1 MRLKQLL
8 LSGAMLMAV
17 AVTPGWAQEALEL
30 NEALLPVEG
39 SPMVDRPASTKDG
52 FVLGFSNISVVNTW
66 RVQMVE
72 ELKYEASLH
81 PEITEVI
88 VADAGGDVN
97 KQVAAIESLT
107 ARGVDALLVA
117 PGSEV
122 ALNSALDK
130 AYDADIP
137 VIIFSSNATPKN
149 YTVKLLA
156 DDAQFGRDG
165 AKYLAEELGG
175 KGNVLAIRGISGN
188 SIDNDRYRGV
198 EEVFADYPDIKVIDQ
213 GFGDWAYD
221 KGKQVCESLLIAHPD
236 VQGIWSSGGA
246 MTQACAE
253 VAEENGLP
261 MIPMTGEA
269 NNGFLRI
276 WKEKDLQ
283 SVAPISPTWF
293 GQQGVIAA
301 LRVLK
306 GAPIVRDYLVN
317 PPPILKD
324 QIDEFYRPDLNDA
337 YWVGSTLPDEMLAE
351 MYKK

>member
-1 MRLKQLL
+1 MKLKQLL
-8 LSGAMLMAV
+8 LAGTVLAAFGAAPALA
-17 AVTPGWAQEALEL
+17 EAPEL
-30 NEALLPVEG
+30 NAALSPVAG
-39 SPMVDRPASTKDG
+39 SPMVDLPASKKDK

-72 ELKYEASLH
+72 ELKQEASQH
-81 PEITEVI
+81 PQISELV
-88 VADAGGDVN
+88 VSDAGGDVN
-97 KQVAAIESLT
+97 RQVADIEGLI

-122 ALNSALDK
+122 ALNNALDK
-130 AYDADIP
+130 AHDAGIP

-165 AKYLAEELGG
+165 ARYLAEALGG
-175 KGNVLAIRGISGN
+175 KGNVISIRGISGN
-188 SIDNDRYRGV
+188 SIDNDRWRGV
-198 EEVFADYPDIKVIDQ
+198 EEVFKDYPDIKVIDQ

-236 VQGIWSSGGA
+236 VQGVWSSGGA

-261 MIPMTGEA
+261 TIPMTGEA
-269 NNGFLRI
+269 NNGFLRT
-276 WKEKDLQ
+276 WKEKNLE

-293 GQQGVIAA
+293 GQQGVVAA
-301 LRVLK
+301 LRVLE
-306 GAPIVRDYLVN
+306 GAPIAKDNLVN
-317 PPPILKD
+317 PAPITKD
-324 QIDEFYRPDLNDA
+324 QIDQFYRPDLSDA
-337 YWVGSTLPDEMLAE
+337 YWVGSTLPDDKLAE

>member
-1 MRLKQLL
+1 MKLKQILL
-8 LSGAMLMAV
+8 AGSMLAAIAGAPAL
-17 AVTPGWAQEALEL
+17 AQDVPEL
-30 NEALLPVEG
+30 NKALSPVEG
-39 SPMVDRPASTKDG
+39 SPMVDRPASEKDK

-72 ELKYEASLH
+72 ELKSEASLH
-81 PEITEVI
+81 EQISEVV

-97 KQVAAIESLT
+97 KQVADIESMIT
-107 ARGVDALLVA
+107 RGVDALLVA

-122 ALNSALDK
+122 ALNNALDK
-130 AYDADIP
+130 AYDAGIP

-165 AKYLAEELGG
+165 AKYLAEALGG
-175 KGNVLAIRGISGN
+175 KGNVISIRGISGN
-188 SIDNDRYRGV
+188 SIDNDRWRGV
-198 EEVFADYPDIKVIDQ
+198 EEVFKDYPDIKVIDQ

-236 VQGIWSSGGA
+236 VQGVWSSGGA

-261 MIPMTGEA
+261 TIPMTGEA
-269 NNGFLRI
+269 NNGFLRT
-276 WKEKDLQ
+276 WKEKNLE

-301 LRVLK
+301 LRVLE
-306 GAPIVRDYLVN
+306 GAPIAKDNLVN
-317 PPPILKD
+317 PAPITKD
-324 QIDEFYRPDLNDA
+324 QIDEYYRPDLSDA
-337 YWVGSTLPDEMLAE
+337 YWVGSTLPDAKLLE

>member
-8 LSGAMLMAV
+8 LAGALLV
-17 AVTPGWAQEALEL
+17 ALAPAPVLAQEVPEL
-30 NEALLPVEG
+30 NPALSPVQG
-39 SPMVDRPASTKDG
+39 SPMVDRPASTKDK

-72 ELKYEASLH
+72 ELKHEASLH
-81 PEITEVI
+81 PEIADLI

-97 KQVAAIESLT
+97 KQVADIESLIT
-107 ARGVDALLVA
+107 RGVDALLVA

-122 ALNSALDK
+122 ALNGALDK
-130 AYDADIP
+130 AHDAGIP

-165 AKYLAEELGG
+165 AKYLAEAMGG
-175 KGNVLAIRGISGN
+175 KGNILSIRGISGN
-188 SIDNDRYRGV
+188 SIDNDRWRGV
-198 EEVFADYPDIKVIDQ
+198 EEVLADYPDIKVLDQ

-261 MIPMTGEA
+261 LVPMTGEA

-293 GQQGVIAA
+293 GQQGVVAA

-306 GAPIVRDYLVN
+306 GAPIAKDNLVN
-317 PPPILKD
+317 PAPITKD
-324 QIDEFYRPDLNDA
+324 QIDQYYRPDLSDA
-337 YWVGSTLPDEMLAE
+337 YWVGSTLPDEKLRE
-351 MYKK
+351 MYGK

>member
-1 MRLKQLL
+1 MKLKQLL
-8 LSGAMLMAV
+8 LTGAMLAV
-17 AVTPGWAQEALEL
+17 AAAAPAWAQQVPEL
-30 NEALLPVEG
+30 NSALSPVEG
-39 SPMVDRPASTKDG
+39 SPMVDRPASTKDK

-72 ELKYEASLH
+72 ELRYEASRH
-81 PEITEVI
+81 PEIAEVI

-97 KQVAAIESLT
+97 KQVADIESLT
-107 ARGVDALLVA
+107 VRGVDALLVA

-122 ALNSALDK
+122 ALNGALDK
-130 AYDADIP
+130 AYDAGIP

-165 AKYLAEELGG
+165 AKYLVDALGG
-175 KGNVLAIRGISGN
+175 KGNILAIRGISGN
-188 SIDNDRYRGV
+188 SIDNDRFRGV
-198 EEVFADYPDIKVIDQ
+198 EEVFKDHPDMKVIDQ

-221 KGKQVCESLLIAHPD
+221 KGKQVCESLLVAHPD

-253 VAEENGLP
+253 VAQENGLP

-276 WKEKDLQ
+276 WKEKNLQ

-293 GQQGVIAA
+293 GQQGVVAA

-306 GAPIVRDYLVN
+306 GAPITRDNLVN
-317 PPPILKD
+317 PAPILKD
-324 QIDEFYRPDLNDA
+324 QIDQFYRPDLNDA
-337 YWVGSTLPDEMLAE
+337 YWVGSTLPDDKLAE

>member
-1 MRLKQLL
+1 MKLRKILL
-8 LSGAMLMAV
+8 TGTFLAGLAGA
-17 AVTPGWAQEALEL
+17 PALAEVPEL
-30 NEALLPVEG
+30 NAALSPVEG
-39 SPMVDRPASTKDG
+39 SAMVDLPASTKDS

-81 PEITEVI
+81 PEIGELI

-97 KQVAAIESLT
+97 RQVSDIESLI
-107 ARGVDALLVA
+107 ARGVDAILVA

-122 ALNSALDK
+122 ALNGALEK
-130 AYDADIP
+130 AYAAGIP
-137 VIIFSSNATPKN
+137 TIIFSSNATPEN

-165 AKYLAEELGG
+165 AKYLAEVLGG
-175 KGNVLAIRGISGN
+175 KGNIIVVRGISGN
-188 SIDNDRYRGV
+188 SIDNDRFRGV
-198 EEVFADYPDIKVIDQ
+198 EEVLVDYPDIKIIDE

-253 VAEENGLP
+253 VLEENGLP
-261 MIPMTGEA
+261 MVPMTGEA

-276 WKEKDLQ
+276 WKEKDLE

-301 LRVLK
+301 LRVLE
-306 GAPIVRDYLVN
+306 GAPIARDNLVN
-317 PPPILKD
+317 PAPILKD
-324 QIDEFYRPDLNDA
+324 QIDAFYRPDLNDS
-337 YWVGSTLPDEMLAE
+337 YWVGSTLPDEKLKE
-351 MYKK
+351 LYGK

>member
-1 MRLKQLL
+1 MKMKTLFLAGTMFAALASTSVLAQ
-8 LSGAMLMAV
+8 V
-17 AVTPGWAQEALEL
+17 AEL
-30 NEALLPVEG
+30 NPALSPVQG
-39 SPMVDRPASTKDG
+39 SPMVDVPASKKEK

-72 ELKYEASLH
+72 ELKQEASLH
-81 PEITEVI
+81 SEISEMV
-88 VADAGGDVN
+88 VSDAGGDVN
-97 KQVAAIESLT
+97 RQVSDIESLV

-122 ALNSALDK
+122 ALNNALDK
-130 AYDADIP
+130 AHDAGIP

-165 AKYLAEELGG
+165 AKYLAETLGG
-175 KGNVLAIRGISGN
+175 KGNVLAVRGISGN
-188 SIDNDRYRGV
+188 SIDNDRFRGV
-198 EEVFADYPDIKVIDQ
+198 EEVFAGHPDIKIVDQ

-269 NNGFLRI
+269 NNGFLRT

-306 GAPIVRDYLVN
+306 GAPIAKDNLVN
-317 PPPILKD
+317 PAPIMKD
-324 QIDEFYRPDLNDA
+324 QIDQYYRADLNDS
-337 YWVGSTLPDEMLAE
+337 YWVGSTLPDDKLLEL
-351 MYKK
+351 YKK

>member
-1 MRLKQLL
+1 MKLKNILL
-8 LSGAMLMAV
+8 AGAMLLAFTAGPVV
-17 AVTPGWAQEALEL
+17 AQQVPEL
-30 NEALLPVEG
+30 NSALSPVEG
-39 SPMVDRPASTKDG
+39 SPVVDKAASTKEK

-81 PEITEVI
+81 PEISEMLVS
-88 VADAGGDVN
+88 DAGGDVN
-97 KQVAAIESLT
+97 RQVADIESFI

-122 ALNSALDK
+122 ALNGALEK
-130 AYDADIP
+130 AYDAGIP

-165 AKYLAEELGG
+165 AKYLVEALGG
-175 KGNVLAIRGISGN
+175 KGNIISIRGISGN
-188 SIDNDRYRGV
+188 SIDNDRWRGV
-198 EEVFADYPDIKVIDQ
+198 EEVIKDYPDIKVIDQ

-253 VAEENGLP
+253 VIEENGLT

-269 NNGFLRI
+269 NNGFLRT
-276 WKEKDLQ
+276 WKEKDLK

-306 GAPIVRDYLVN
+306 GAPIAKDNLVN
-317 PPPILKD
+317 PAPILKD
-324 QIDEFYRPDLNDA
+324 KIDAFYRADLSDA
-337 YWVGSTLPDEMLAE
+337 YWVGSTLSDEKLKE

>member
-1 MRLKQLL
+1 MSLKMLFLAGTILAGAAAPALAEVPQLNPA
-8 LSGAMLMAV
+8 LSPV
-17 AVTPGWAQEALEL
+17 A
-30 NEALLPVEG
+30 G
-39 SPMVDRPASTKDG
+39 SPMVDRPKSDKES

-72 ELKYEASLH
+72 ELKHEASLH
-81 PEITEVI
+81 PEISEMI
-88 VADAGGDVN
+88 VSDAGGDVN
-97 KQVAAIESLT
+97 RQVADIESLI

-122 ALNSALDK
+122 ALNTALDK
-130 AYDADIP
+130 AYDAGIP

-165 AKYLAEELGG
+165 AKYLAEALGG

-188 SIDNDRYRGV
+188 SIDNDRFRGV
-198 EEVFADYPDIKVIDQ
+198 EEVFADHPDIKIIDQ

-236 VQGIWSSGGA
+236 VQGVWSSGGA

-301 LRVLK
+301 LRVLE
-306 GAPIVRDYLVN
+306 GEPIAKDNLVN
-317 PPPILKD
+317 PAPITKE
-324 QIDEFYRPDLNDA
+324 QIDEYYRPDLNDS
-337 YWVGSTLPDEMLAE
+337 YWVGSTLPDETLVE

>member
-1 MRLKQLL
+1 MKLKNLL
-8 LSGAMLMAV
+8 MAGSMLMMLA
-17 AVTPGWAQEALEL
+17 AGPALAEPPEL
-30 NEALLPVEG
+30 NSALSPVEG
-39 SPMVDRPASTKDG
+39 SPMVAKQASTKDK

-81 PEITEVI
+81 PEISDVI

-97 KQVAAIESLT
+97 KQVADIESLT

-122 ALNSALDK
+122 ALNGALEK
-130 AYDADIP
+130 AYNAGIP
-137 VIIFSSNATPKN
+137 VIIFSSNATPKD

-165 AKYLAEELGG
+165 AKYLAEALDG
-175 KGNVLAIRGISGN
+175 KGNILAIRGISGN

-198 EEVFADYPDIKVIDQ
+198 EEVLSKYPDIKVVDQ

-236 VQGIWSSGGA
+236 IQGIWSSGGA

-261 MIPMTGEA
+261 LVPMTGEA
-269 NNGFLRI
+269 NNGFLRT
-276 WKEKDLQ
+276 WKEKGLK

-301 LRVLK
+301 LRVLE
-306 GAPIVRDYLVN
+306 GAPIARDNLVN
-317 PPPILKD
+317 PPPITQD
-324 QIDEFYRPDLNDA
+324 EIDKFYRPDLNDS
-337 YWVGSTLPDEMLAE
+337 YWVGSTLPDEKLKE

>member
-1 MRLKQLL
+1 MKLKHLL
-8 LSGAMLMAV
+8 LAGSMLV
-17 AVTPGWAQEALEL
+17 AIAATPALAQVPEL
-30 NEALLPVEG
+30 NSALSPVAG
-39 SPMVDRPASTKDG
+39 SPMVDTPASTKDK

-72 ELKYEASLH
+72 ELKQEASQY
-81 PEITEVI
+81 PEISEVI
-88 VADAGGDVN
+88 IADAGGDVN
-97 KQVAAIESLT
+97 KQVADIESLT

-122 ALNSALDK
+122 ALNGALEK
-130 AYDADIP
+130 AYAAGIP
-137 VIIFSSNATPKN
+137 VIIFSSNATPKD

-165 AKYLAEELGG
+165 AKYLAEALGG
-175 KGNVLAIRGISGN
+175 KGNVLSIRGISGN
-188 SIDNDRYRGV
+188 SIDNDRWRGV
-198 EEVFADYPDIKVIDQ
+198 EEVFKDYPDIKVVDQ

-221 KGKQVCESLLIAHPD
+221 KGKQVCESLLVAYPD

-261 MIPMTGEA
+261 LIPMTGEA

-276 WKEKDLQ
+276 WKEKNLE

-293 GQQGVIAA
+293 GQQGVVAA
-301 LRVLK
+301 MRVLK
-306 GAPIVRDYLVN
+306 GAPIAKDNLVN
-317 PPPILKD
+317 PAPITKD
-324 QIDEFYRPDLNDA
+324 QIDQFYRADLNDS
-337 YWVGSTLPDEMLAE
+337 YWVGSTLPDDKLLE

>member
-1 MRLKQLL
+1 MKMKHILMTSSLL
-8 LSGAMLMAV
+8 AGLAALPVQA
-17 AVTPGWAQEALEL
+17 EAPEL
-30 NEALLPVEG
+30 NASLSPVEG
-39 SPMVDRPASTKDG
+39 TAMVDLPASGKES

-72 ELKYEASLH
+72 ELKNEASLH
-81 PEITEVI
+81 PEIAELV

-97 KQVAAIESLT
+97 QQVADIESMI
-107 ARGVDALLVA
+107 ARGVDAILVA

-122 ALNSALDK
+122 ALNGALEK
-130 AYDADIP
+130 AHAAGIP
-137 VIIFSSNATPKN
+137 TIIFSSNATPAH

-165 AKYLAEELGG
+165 ARYLAEALGG
-175 KGNVLAIRGISGN
+175 KGNIISIRGISGN
-188 SIDNDRYRGV
+188 SIDNDRWRGV
-198 EEVFADYPDIKVIDQ
+198 EEVLADYPDIKVIDE
-213 GFGDWAYD
+213 GFADWAYD

-253 VAEENGLP
+253 VLEENGLP
-261 MIPMTGEA
+261 LVPMTGEA

-276 WKEKDLQ
+276 WNEKDLQ

-301 LRVLK
+301 LRVLE
-306 GAPIVRDYLVN
+306 GAPIAQDNLVN
-317 PPPILKD
+317 PPPITKAE
-324 QIDEFYRPDLNDA
+324 IANYYRPDLNDS
-337 YWVGSTLPDEMLAE
+337 YWVGSTLPDDKLKA
-351 MYKK
+351 MYAQ

>member
-1 MRLKQLL
+1 MKLKQILL
-8 LSGAMLMAV
+8 AGTVLVAFGAAPALA
-17 AVTPGWAQEALEL
+17 EAPEL
-30 NEALLPVEG
+30 NSALSPVAG
-39 SPMVDRPASTKDG
+39 SPMVDKPASEKDK

-72 ELKYEASLH
+72 ELKHEASLH
-81 PEITEVI
+81 PEISEMI
-88 VADAGGDVN
+88 VSDAGGDVN
-97 KQVAAIESLT
+97 RQVADIESLI

-122 ALNSALDK
+122 ALNNALDK
-130 AYDADIP
+130 AYDAGIP

-165 AKYLAEELGG
+165 AKYLAEALGG
-175 KGNVLAIRGISGN
+175 KGNVISIRGISGN
-188 SIDNDRYRGV
+188 SIDNDRWRGV
-198 EEVFADYPDIKVIDQ
+198 EEVFKDYPDIKVIDQ

-236 VQGIWSSGGA
+236 VQGVWSSGGA

-261 MIPMTGEA
+261 TIPMTGEA
-269 NNGFLRI
+269 NNGFLRT
-276 WKEKDLQ
+276 WKEKNLQ

-301 LRVLK
+301 LRVLE
-306 GAPIVRDYLVN
+306 GAPIAKDNLVN
-317 PPPILKD
+317 PAPITQD
-324 QIDEFYRPDLNDA
+324 QIDQFYRADLNDS
-337 YWVGSTLPDEMLAE
+337 YWVGSTLPDDKLGE

>member
-1 MRLKQLL
+1 MRLKQILL
-8 LSGAMLMAV
+8 AGSVLAAL
-17 AVTPGWAQEALEL
+17 VTAPALAEVPEL
-30 NEALLPVEG
+30 NKALSPVAG
-39 SPMVDRPASTKDG
+39 SPMVDLPASKKDK

-72 ELKYEASLH
+72 ELKHEASLH
-81 PEITEVI
+81 PEISEMI
-88 VADAGGDVN
+88 VSDAGGDVN
-97 KQVAAIESLT
+97 RQVADIESLIT
-107 ARGVDALLVA
+107 RGVDALLVA

-122 ALNSALDK
+122 ALNGALEK
-130 AYDADIP
+130 AHAVGIP
-137 VIIFSSNATPKN
+137 VIIFSSNATPEH

-165 AKYLAEELGG
+165 AKYLAEALGG
-175 KGNVLAIRGISGN
+175 KGNIISIRGISGN
-188 SIDNDRYRGV
+188 SIDNDRWRGV
-198 EEVFADYPDIKVIDQ
+198 EEVLKDFPDIKVIDQ

-261 MIPMTGEA
+261 LIPMTGEA

-276 WKEKDLQ
+276 WKEKDLK

-301 LRVLK
+301 LRVLE
-306 GAPIVRDYLVN
+306 GAPIARDNLVN
-317 PPPILKD
+317 PAPITKD
-324 QIDEFYRPDLNDA
+324 QIDQFYRADLSDS
-337 YWVGSTLPDEMLAE
+337 YWVGSTLPDEKLKE
-351 MYKK
+351 MYAK

>member
-1 MRLKQLL
+1 MRIKQLL
-8 LSGAMLMAV
+8 LAGSVLAALGAS
-17 AVTPGWAQEALEL
+17 PALAEPPEL
-30 NEALLPVEG
+30 NPALSPVEG
-39 SPMVDRPASTKDG
+39 SPMVDRPASEKDK

-72 ELKYEASLH
+72 ELKHEASLH
-81 PEITEVI
+81 PEISEMI
-88 VADAGGDVN
+88 VSDAGGDVN
-97 KQVAAIESLT
+97 RQVADIESLIS
-107 ARGVDALLVA
+107 RGVDALLVA

-122 ALNSALDK
+122 ALNNALDK
-130 AYDADIP
+130 AHDAGIP

-165 AKYLAEELGG
+165 AKYLAEALGG
-175 KGNVLAIRGISGN
+175 KGNVISIRGISGN
-188 SIDNDRYRGV
+188 SIDNDRWRGV
-198 EEVFADYPDIKVIDQ
+198 EEVFKDYPDIKVIDQ

-253 VAEENGLP
+253 VVEENGLP

-301 LRVLK
+301 LRVLE
-306 GAPIVRDYLVN
+306 GAPIAKDNLVN
-317 PPPILKD
+317 PAPITKD
-324 QIDEFYRPDLNDA
+324 QIDEYYRPDLNDS
-337 YWVGSTLPDEMLAE
+337 YWVGSTLPDDKLAE

>member
-1 MRLKQLL
+1 MKNVFLAGSLL
-8 LSGAMLMAV
+8 LAV
-17 AVTPGWAQEALEL
+17 ATTPAYAQVPEL
-30 NEALLPVEG
+30 NSALSPVEG
-39 SPMVDRPASTKDG
+39 SPMVDKAAASEKDE

-72 ELKYEASLH
+72 ELKHEASLH

-97 KQVAAIESLT
+97 RQVADIESLIT
-107 ARGVDALLVA
+107 RGVDALLVA

-122 ALNSALDK
+122 ALNNALEK
-130 AYDADIP
+130 AHEAGIP
-137 VIIFSSNATPKN
+137 VIIFSSNATPEN

-165 AKYLAEELGG
+165 AKYLAEALGG
-175 KGNVLAIRGISGN
+175 KGNVIAIRGISGN
-188 SIDNDRYRGV
+188 SIDNDRWRGV

-213 GFGDWAYD
+213 GFADWAYD
-221 KGKQVCESLLIAHPD
+221 KGKQVCESLLIAHPN

-261 MIPMTGEA
+261 LIPMTGEA

-293 GQQGVIAA
+293 GQQGVVAA

-306 GAPIVRDYLVN
+306 GEPIAQDNLVDPAPIT
-317 PPPILKD
+317 KE
-324 QIDEFYRPDLNDA
+324 QIDEFYRPELNDS
-337 YWVGSTLPDEMLAE
+337 YWVGSTLPDEKLQE
-351 MYKK
+351 IYGK